1 MKAYA
6 TDAIIEWSKGVAGTN
21 IKKKERKKKK
31 TGDNRGINAYIG
43 YQKTKWCK
51 NIASSSKV

>member
-21 IKKKERKKKK
+21 IKKKKERKKKQVIIVES
-31 TGDNRGINAYIG
+31 THILD
-43 YQKTKWCK
+43 TKK
-51 NIASSSKV
+51 QNDVRI